1 MSADIP
7 VARLEFFRKE
17 IGLDESKLA
26 AIRPFADK
34 LAARARKAG
43 AYIDALVRKTAPR
56 VRLEMT
62 LEFFDGA
69 LKDFWADWYA
79 RLWTRAWDAD
89 FLRELWL
96 QGANAARLGID
107 LQYVMLG
114 EVKCR
119 QIFIRAVREDVP
131 PDHRGRVASAV
142 NDLLDLCL
150 MVRAKGHVSYHSEVA
165 EPLLQGLFHQTRNPL
180 TVIGG
185 TATRLMRSDAPGVPD
200 MARVILDEALRLERM
215 TRDISTCNSIEL
227 AEPTFEAVAVEPLVR
242 RTLEGLRSWPGW
254 PQGLEPALSFDPAHP
269 EVDADPN
276 LLREIFKEVL
286 VNALEAMP
294 ADSRALTVASSV
306 DPATPSHLSVV
317 VRGSGELPKGQDVSR
332 LYLPFHSTKPQGTG
346 FGLPIA
352 RAAAHKCFGKV
363 SLAQDGDT
371 VACTVKLPLKGRID
385 ELGFLAWKDF

>member
-1 MSADIP
+1 MNGDIP

-26 AIRPFADK
+26 VIRPFADK

-69 LKDFWADWYA
+69 LKDFWAAWYST
-79 RLWTRAWDAD
+79 LWTRAWDEG
-89 FLRELWL
+89 FLRELWQ
-96 QGANAARLGID
+96 QGVTAARLGID

-119 QIFIRAVREDVP
+119 QLFIKAVREDVP
-131 PDHRGRVASAV
+131 PDFRGRVASAV

-150 MVRAKGHVSYHSEVA
+150 MIRAKGHSSYHSEIA

-180 TVIGG
+180 TIIGG
-185 TATRLMRSDAPGVPD
+185 TATRLMRSGGPEVSA

-215 TRDISTCNSIEL
+215 TRDISTCNFIEL
-227 AEPTFEAVAVEPLVR
+227 AEPTFSTVAVEPFLR
-242 RTLEGLRSWPGW
+242 QTLDGLRSWPNW
-254 PQGLEPALSFDPAHP
+254 PQGLVPMVSLDPDHL

-294 ADSRALTVASSV
+294 EGDRRLVVTSSV
-306 DPATPSHLSVV
+306 DQATPSHLSVTV
-317 VRGSGELPKGQDVSR
+317 LNSGELPQDQDVEQ
-332 LYLPFHSTKPQGTG
+332 LYLPFNSTKSQGTG

-352 RAAAHKCFGKV
+352 RAAARKCFGKV
-363 SLAQDGDT
+363 SLARAEGG
-371 VACTVKLPLKGRID
+371 VACTVKLPLKGQID
-385 ELGFLAWKDF
+385 EMGFLAWKDF